1 MAALKSWTK
10 HVAAPRLRE
19 RGFAAAWLLI
29 AFTGLAVAQEQDTGT
44 VLVSPAWLSDR
55 LAVPNVRIID
65 LGKTRPE
72 FDAAHIPNAQ
82 FVDWRV
88 DIVDPANA
96 QYFAVAPQASIE
108 SLLSK
113 LGVTPETTI
122 VLYDSQSSRIAARM
136 FWVLRYYGH
145 RDVRILDGGAN
156 AWAAAGG
163 AQTDVVATI
172 MPTEYRVGER
182 NESLRAEYRDV
193 AAAVANSSAQFV
205 DARAPEFY
213 TGESVGSQYRSDRPN
228 AAAGHIPGAEN
239 FFWADHFNA
248 DGTFKSVAEL
258 RARYQALGI
267 EPDRAVISYCHVG
280 LQASTP
286 WFVLSQL
293 LGYPDVRLY
302 DRSMAEWANVP
313 DAPMSIGAGAVGQ

>member
-1 MAALKSWTK
+1 MTALKSWTR
-10 HVAAPRLRE
+10 HIAAPPLR
-19 RGFAAAWLLI
+19 GWVFAAAWLLL
-29 AFTGLAVAQEQDTGT
+29 AFSGYAVAQELGS
-44 VLVSPAWLSDR
+44 VLVTPAWLAER
-55 LAVPNVRIID
+55 LAAPNVRIID
-65 LGKTRPE
+65 LGKTRPQFE
-72 FDAAHIPNAQ
+72 AAHIPNAQ

-88 DIVDPANA
+88 DIVDPDNA

-113 LGVTPETTI
+113 LGVTPQTTI

-145 RDVRILDGGAN
+145 GDIRILDGGTN
-156 AWAAAGG
+156 AWVAAGG
-163 AQTDVVATI
+163 AQTDAVATV

-182 NESLRAEYRDV
+182 NELLRAEYADV
-193 AAAVANSSAQFV
+193 AAAVADSSARLV

-213 TGESVGSQYRSDRPN
+213 SGDSLGSQYQSDRPN

-248 DGTFKSVAEL
+248 DGTFKPVDEL
-258 RARYQALGI
+258 RARYAALGI
-267 EPDRAVISYCHVG
+267 EPDRVVISYCHVG

-313 DAPMSIGAGAVGQ
+313 DAPMSMGAAAAR